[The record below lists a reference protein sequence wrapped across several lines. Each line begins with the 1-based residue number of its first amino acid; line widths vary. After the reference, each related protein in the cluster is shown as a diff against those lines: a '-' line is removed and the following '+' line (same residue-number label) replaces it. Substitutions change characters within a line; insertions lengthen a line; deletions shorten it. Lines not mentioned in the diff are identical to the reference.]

1 MATKAASK
9 KPEIN
14 NATLQA
20 ELFFNVNQ
28 TKRWLVGFYAAH
40 GDDDMY
46 RDMEQLGVQKE
57 QVKTKI
63 LKAHYAITAADQ
75 VVCISLVN
83 LASPRARKS
92 TGNLYTINENDLLDS
107 IRLDNEFSYAFG
119 NHLKF
124 YDRMVN
130 YSQLMGIN
138 YKQLNNF
145 IDTYADGSGNSS
157 IILDDSARN
166 FLLFIMHT
174 NRVMLARSAKV
185 ICRYARKVM
194 VDDRSV
200 MCALEIHFTGN
211 LFRTMF
217 KKLENTHRLIS
228 SVKDDEK
235 DEKEDNGEGEDV
247 ADVVESEKPKDTKP
261 KAKTAVKKVA
271 LQVSEDSDSD
281 SDKDSDSDEDSDS
294 DSDEDSDDD

>member
-1 MATKAASK
+1 
-9 KPEIN
+9 
-14 NATLQA
+14 
-20 ELFFNVNQ
+20 
-28 TKRWLVGFYAAH
+28 
-40 GDDDMY
+40 
-46 RDMEQLGVQKE
+46 
-57 QVKTKI
+57 
-63 LKAHYAITAADQ
+63 
-75 VVCISLVN
+75 
-83 LASPRARKS
+83 
-92 TGNLYTINENDLLDS
+92 
-107 IRLDNEFSYAFG
+107 
-119 NHLKF
+119 
-124 YDRMVN
+124 
-130 YSQLMGIN
+130 MGIN

-211 LFRTMF
+211 LFKTMF

-235 DEKEDNGEGEDV
+235 EENEDNGEGENV

-261 KAKTAVKKVA
+261 KTKTAVKKVA
-271 LQVSEDSDSD
+271 PQVSDDSDSD
-281 SDKDSDSDEDSDS
+281 SDSDDSNSDDSDN
-294 DSDEDSDDD
+294 DEDSDDD